1 MKNAIS
7 LLSICFCFFQAIG
20 QTKTNTTP
28 TSKVAPTTVNQLL
41 QGKWQSMDDKTNYLV
56 FEKNLRKEIAG
67 GEKTWD
73 VEPYVLSNKC
83 VNESDVENEIEPVKD
98 KYISC
103 KESDMCWYIDAVT
116 KDFLTLIYMGRG
128 NSLRYKRVK

>member
-1 MKNAIS
+1 MKHTIIS
-7 LLSICFCFFQAIG
+7 LSLCFCFFQAIG
-20 QTKTNTTP
+20 QNKTSTTP
-28 TSKVAPTTVNQLL
+28 TTKVTPTTVNQLL

-56 FEKNLRKEIAG
+56 FEKNLRKEIG
-67 GEKTWD
+67 DGMKTWD
-73 VEPYVLSNKC
+73 VEPYALSNKC
-83 VNESDVENEIEPVKD
+83 VNESDVDTEMELVKD

>member
-7 LLSICFCFFQAIG
+7 LLFICFCFFQAIG

-28 TSKVAPTTVNQLL
+28 TSKVTPTTVNQLF

-56 FEKNLRKEIAG
+56 FEKNLRKEIVG

-83 VNESDVENEIEPVKD
+83 VNESNVDSETEPEKD

-103 KESDMCWYIDAVT
+103 IESDMCWYIVT
-116 KDFLTLIYMGRG
+116 VNKDFLTLSYVGRG